1 MLSLAIRPE
10 KIKAL
15 EERFKALGIEER
27 DILEKFVRAQGRGGQ
42 KVNKTSSCVYLRHI
56 PTGIEVKCQTERS
69 QAMNRFF
76 ARRIL
81 ADKVEEMK
89 DGPKTDARKRI
100 RKQKQKRAKRVREKA
115 SQRSRTAREDIPVT
129 RDATSET

>member
-1 MLSLAIRPE
+1 MAIRSE

-42 KVNKTSSCVYLRHI
+42 KVNKTSSCVYVRHI

-115 SQRSRTAREDIPVT
+115 CQRSLSAREDISAT